1 MWIRYQ
7 GKFEKAFCWFG
18 LTENI
23 EDLVFL
29 LLLSK
34 NFMKLY
40 LFLTSSGM
48 GSTRDHIFHNTRHVS
63 FSLSGSQRQPFDN
76 SIWRMKFIW
85 SQSDTVISTGHL
97 GHLVVNEIVNEWIDF
112 FGPEWM
118 DSTSRWICE
127 CCDVSGWMN
136 GWFTRGSKISLYL
149 YLNPCLYLYL
159 YLYLNCICFCICICI
174 CDRTYEWMDGYRKL
188 NACSLLPCFVSS

>member
-1 MWIRYQ
+1 MWIRYRENLKKHFA
-7 GKFEKAFCWFG
+7 GWGRPGVFAAFTRFH
-18 LTENI
+18 E
-23 EDLVFL
+23 L
-29 LLLSK
+29 LPVSIPP
-34 NFMKLY
+34 
-40 LFLTSSGM
+40 SC
-48 GSTRDHIFHNTRHVS
+48 TRDHIFHNTRHVS

-76 SIWRMKFIW
+76 IWRMEFIW

-97 GHLVVNEIVNEWIDF
+97 GHLVVNEIVNEWIF
-112 FGPEWM
+112 FWPEWM

-127 CCDVSGWMN
+127 CCDVSGRMN

-174 CDRTYEWMDGYRKL
+174 CTVYLYSYL
-188 NACSLLPCFVSS
+188 YLHCVFVLASGRRRVGRCGRPESPS